1 MRIRKAAVL
10 ALSFALMLS
19 AGAMSVF
26 AAGYELTVYSGNGEF
41 ASGDSIKGTKVSVDE
56 AAATV
61 SVDGGSAEAI
71 TMPDGESADNSK
83 YFVRGVKVTGHDNS
97 EVIVDDIDLASSSSP
112 VKNKDASVVIAYGLK
127 SNMTKYTVKYVVAGT
142 GEELGSETHYGVKGD
157 KPIVSY
163 KYFEGYLPNAWNE
176 TGKIADDGSTEF
188 TFTYYEVDNE
198 GNIIIINDGGGAG
211 GAGAGAGAGAG
222 GAGGAG
228 AGAGANIGDNATPLA
243 DGPADLVD
251 IDNGTTPQAAPEDD
265 KTSSGINKGIIAGAA
280 AVIAAAAAV
289 AAVVA
294 KRRRDLEYEGD
305 DEDDE

>member
-112 VKNKDASVVIAYGLK
+112 VKNKDAAYLL
-127 SNMTKYTVKYVVAGT
+127 NAN
-142 GEELGSETHYGVKGD
+142 GETTISGERVCMRNVT
-157 KPIVSY
+157 SY
-163 KYFEGYLPNAWNE
+163 
-176 TGKIADDGSTEF
+176 
-188 TFTYYEVDNE
+188 
-198 GNIIIINDGGGAG
+198 
-211 GAGAGAGAGAG
+211 
-222 GAGGAG
+222 
-228 AGAGANIGDNATPLA
+228 
-243 DGPADLVD
+243 ADL
-251 IDNGTTPQAAPEDD
+251 QE
-265 KTSSGINKGIIAGAA
+265 AGVAQRHHDAA
-280 AVIAAAAAV
+280 A
-289 AAVVA
+289 
-294 KRRRDLEYEGD
+294 DLR
-305 DEDDE
+305 